1 MKLPPIID
9 CLVFGLLT
17 ALCLIALWLVSNVP
31 GGFLNAH
38 AVYQGF

>member
-17 ALCLIALWLVSNVP
+17 ALCLLAVWLAFI
-31 GGFLNAH
+31 GKAFLNAH